1 MRQEREVSIQIKVA
15 AIRDG
20 SQGISIA
27 MPDELLGEWPD
38 SGASSLAITD
48 EYKVRIFGEGGVQ
61 RYLLIMP
68 GIPVPGEQLSD
79 TEAVIV
85 VCL

>member
-1 MRQEREVSIQIKVA
+1 MRQGREVSIKIRVA

-27 MPDELLGEWPD
+27 LPDELLGEWPD
-38 SGASSLAITD
+38 SGASSLTITD
-48 EYKVRIFGEGGVQ
+48 EYKVRILGEDGVQ
-61 RYLLIMP
+61 RYLLTMP
-68 GIPVPGEQLSD
+68 GIPVRGEQLSD
-79 TEAVIV
+79 IEAVIV